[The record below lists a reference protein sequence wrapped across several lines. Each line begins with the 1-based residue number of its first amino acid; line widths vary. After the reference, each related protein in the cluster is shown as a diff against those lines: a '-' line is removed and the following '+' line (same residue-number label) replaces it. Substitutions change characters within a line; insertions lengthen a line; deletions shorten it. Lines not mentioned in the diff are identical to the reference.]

1 MPAPSHE
8 WIVLATLAASL
19 VLFVTDALRYDV
31 IAGLVVVVL
40 AATRVLTPEEAF
52 AGFADPA
59 VVLIGS
65 MYVFSR
71 AVNRWGIAT
80 AIAQRLL
87 VPRGDRRGAA
97 VEGPLA
103 ARVTA
108 VSGLLSSV
116 LSNTGVVATLIPV
129 LSSLARRL
137 DLPVSRLLMPL
148 SFGSLLGGLI
158 TLLGTSTNLAIN
170 RVIEREI
177 ANDRALVAAGA
188 APAFEGLEPFGLFE
202 FAHLGLILLA
212 VGTLYF
218 IWPGRLLL
226 PRSRVDETLSEH
238 YRVPSFVSE
247 VLVEASSALA
257 GRTVAEAGSLGPH
270 PIAVIGIVRAGETAD
285 ESGPLLAP
293 GPNRRIRSDDVLIVQ
308 GDPDAILAL
317 REELGLRERPSVD
330 VDGLRLDSGDVQL
343 VEAVVPA
350 ASDLVGRTLAE
361 SDFRAT
367 TGLNVLAIAQHA
379 RVLPSKLREARLD
392 VGDTLLLQGHQR
404 DIDRM
409 GQSRR
414 LLLLGE
420 VERPALGRGA
430 LITIALLGAVLAV
443 AALGWLS
450 LSVAA
455 LAGAIGLVLAG
466 AVRPDEARA
475 AVDWSVLFLVGAML
489 ALGVA
494 FESSG
499 LADHVVQG
507 LLGLGSAVTGERAL
521 IALMLGATVLLTQL
535 TTNVTA
541 GIIMAQ
547 VALQVGAELAYDPR
561 ALVMAVIAGA
571 SMAFMSPV
579 AHQANT
585 MVVGPGD
592 YRFKDFLR
600 VGTPLTILMFA
611 VLIAILPL
619 LWPLTSGAV

>member
-40 AATRVLTPEEAF
+40 AATGVLSAEQAF

-80 AIAQRLL
+80 AIATRLL
-87 VPRGDRRGAA
+87 APKGDRRGPSA
-97 VEGPLA
+97 EGPLA

-108 VSGLLSSV
+108 VSGLLSSI

-129 LSSLARRL
+129 LSSLARRFEI
-137 DLPVSRLLMPL
+137 PVSRLLMPL

-158 TLLGTSTNLAIN
+158 TLIGTSTNLAIN
-170 RVIEREI
+170 RVVER
-177 ANDRALVAAGA
+177 
-188 APAFEGLEPFGLFE
+188 EGLEPFGLFE
-202 FAHLGLILLA
+202 FAHLGLILL
-212 VGTLYF
+212 VIGTVYF
-218 IWPGRLLL
+218 IGPGRRLL
-226 PRSRVDETLSEH
+226 PARRVDETLTEH
-238 YRVPSFVSE
+238 FQVPKFVSE
-247 VLVEASSALA
+247 VMVEASSDLA
-257 GRTVAEAGSLGPH
+257 GRTVAEAGSLGRQ
-270 PIAVIGIVRAGETAD
+270 PIAVIGILRDGGEGGQ
-285 ESGPLLAP
+285 SSLMVP
-293 GPNRRIRSDDVLIVQ
+293 GPNRRIRADDVLIIQ

-330 VDGLRLDSGDVQL
+330 VDGIRLDSGDVQL
-343 VEAVVPA
+343 VEGVVPA
-350 ASDLVGRTLAE
+350 GSDLVGRTLAQ

-367 TGLNVLAIAQHA
+367 TGINVLAISQQAKI
-379 RVLPSKLREARLD
+379 RPSKLREAELE

-404 DIDRM
+404 DIQRM
-409 GQSRR
+409 RASRR
-414 LLLLGE
+414 LLVLGE
-420 VERPALGRGA
+420 LERPSLGRGA
-430 LITIALLGAVLAV
+430 LLTLGILAAVLGV
-443 AALGWLS
+443 SGFGLMP

-455 LAGAIGLVLAG
+455 LAGAIALVLTG
-466 AVRPDEARA
+466 AVRPEEARA
-475 AVDWSVLFLVGAML
+475 SVDWSVLFLVGAML
-489 ALGVA
+489 ALGTA
-494 FESSG
+494 FDRSG
-499 LADHVVQG
+499 LADHVAEG
-507 LLGLGSAVTGERAL
+507 LLGLGSGLTSPRAIITLLL
-521 IALMLGATVLLTQL
+521 IATVVLTQL

-547 VALQVGAELAYDPR
+547 VAIQIAVQLEYDPR

-592 YRFKDFLR
+592 YRFKDFVR
-600 VGTPLTILMFA
+600 VGTPLTLLVCLALI
-611 VLIAILPL
+611 VLLPM
-619 LWPLTSGAV
+619 LWPVMGAS